1 MLPGSN
7 PGWLGRKGE
16 HFLCAQLSPFLTWAR
31 ILHND
36 TYASLTEKEET
47 ESRNM
52 LQILPPKKNRLLQK
66 NEKLLLRFTP
76 RLENYL
82 LPGIGLSWLDTR
94 EWKKGAKSQGFSK
107 IVRSRFESFFRCK
120 SNPIEWENCWT
131 IFSHLLCPPP
141 LGIGWVPLKCSN
153 ISGCST
159 VVKHH
164 SASQNT
170 TRSWVPTSIG

>member
-7 PGWLGRKGE
+7 PGWLGREGE
-16 HFLCAQLSPFLTWAR
+16 HFLCAQLSPFLTWAL

-94 EWKKGAKSQGFSK
+94 EWKKGAKSQGFLK
-107 IVRSRFESFFRCK
+107 IVRSRFESFFAANQIP
-120 SNPIEWENCWT
+120 SNGKIVELYFH
-131 IFSHLLCPPP
+131 ISYVPPP
-141 LGIGWVPLKCSN
+141 SWFWVDSLETLNLIQPL
-153 ISGCST
+153 
-159 VVKHH
+159 VVV
-164 SASQNT
+164 AQ
-170 TRSWVPTSIG
+170 W

>member
-52 LQILPPKKNRLLQK
+52 LQILPPKKSTSSKKWEAAAEIYTKVGKLSFAWNWTFLTWHSRM
-66 NEKLLLRFTP
+66 EKRSEKS
-76 RLENYL
+76 RILENCQK
-82 LPGIGLSWLDTR
+82 PIR
-94 EWKKGAKSQGFSK
+94 
-107 IVRSRFESFFRCK
+107 VFFRCK

-131 IFSHLLCPPP
+131 IFSHLLCPPLLV
-141 LGIGWVPLKCSN
+141 LGGFLWNAQTL
-153 ISGCST
+153 
-159 VVKHH
+159 VVV
-164 SASQNT
+164 AQ
-170 TRSWVPTSIG
+170 W

>member
-52 LQILPPKKNRLLQK
+52 LQILPPKKIDFFKKMRSCCWDLHQGWKIIFCLELDFLDLTLENGKKERKVKDSWKLSEADSSLFSLQIK
-66 NEKLLLRFTP
+66 SHRMGKLLNYIFTS
-76 RLENYL
+76 LM
-82 LPGIGLSWLDTR
+82 S
-94 EWKKGAKSQGFSK
+94 
-107 IVRSRFESFFRCK
+107 
-120 SNPIEWENCWT
+120 
-131 IFSHLLCPPP
+131 PPP